1 MRVISIA
8 SVALVVAGVGGA
20 ASAAD
25 LYRGGPRS
33 VSPADYSPI
42 PIANWTGFYVGLNGG
57 GGWGTTDHTT
67 TGTLGG
73 VGLTSG
79 DFDADGGLFGGTFGY
94 NRQLGQWVVG
104 GETDLDWADINGR
117 TGFVIP
123 TPGGGIGASA
133 FTRLD
138 WLDTVRARIGYSW
151 GPSMLYVTGGAAYG
165 SVTAQ
170 LSAAIGGPAG
180 LAGFVGQ
187 SDTRLGWT
195 VGVGYEYMFTPLLS
209 GKVEY
214 LHVDLGTNAQ
224 LLVDNVKFNT
234 EIVRGGLNWH
244 W

>member
-1 MRVISIA
+1 MRVICIA
-8 SVALVVAGVGGA
+8 SAALAVVGLGGTVD
-20 ASAAD
+20 AAD

-57 GGWGTTDHTT
+57 GGWGTSDHTT

-73 VGLTSG
+73 VGVTTS
-79 DFDADGGLFGGTFGY
+79 DFDVSGGLFGGTFGY

-104 GETDLDWADINGR
+104 GEADLDWADING
-117 TGFVIP
+117 TQTFTIGKFV
-123 TPGGGIGASA
+123 GSA
-133 FTRLD
+133 LTRLD
-138 WLDTVRARIGYSW
+138 YLDTVRARVGYSW

-170 LSAAIGGPAG
+170 LSGNVTALAAS
-180 LAGFVGQ
+180 GFVGQ

-195 VGVGYEYMFTPLLS
+195 IGVGYEYMFTPLLS

-214 LHVDLGTNAQ
+214 LHVDLGTNTQ
-224 LLVDNVKFNT
+224 LLVDNVKFYS

-244 W
+244 F